1 MEAAQGVVGRDDM
14 ASLYAAVGSDLQQ
27 YEIIAGR
34 LHRRPEWTI
43 GAPSPIQYVW
53 WHPRKPVAYV
63 ACSRIF
69 KSPATDEHDL
79 VALSLVPGGGAP
91 RFLGPTWRLASRP
104 VHISTDHEGRHLLVA
119 CNHPAVFSVHTIV
132 ADGSIG
138 DSGFQVSAP
147 AVGLYPHQV
156 RMMPSGRSIVLVTR
170 GSGRSP
176 GQSLVPGALKVF
188 ALEGGTV
195 RLVQSVTPRQDNGF
209 NPRHVDFHPSGRW
222 LYAAME
228 WQNEI
233 QAFAIGKDD
242 HLSSDPVFVAS
253 SLPAEGRPD
262 PGQAAGAIH
271 LSADGRFAYLSNRA
285 DRRKDAGGR
294 AVLAGG
300 ENTIAVFALDQATG
314 KPTLIQNAQ
323 THSVHVR
330 TFAIEGSGTR
340 LVAASVAPMD
350 VETDGGIATVPAKLT
365 LFRIAP
371 DGRLHL
377 ESETAVD
384 TTAGPLFWCGF
395 TPFA

>member
-1 MEAAQGVVGRDDM
+1 M
-14 ASLYAAVGSDLQQ
+14 ARLYAAVGSDLQQ
-27 YEIIAGR
+27 VEIVGGR
-34 LHRRPEWTI
+34 LQPRPGWTVS
-43 GAPSPIQYVW
+43 APAPIQYVW
-53 WHPRKPVAYV
+53 WHPREPVAYV

-69 KSPATDEHDL
+69 ETPTTDEHDL

-91 RFLGPTWRLASRP
+91 HILGPARRLASRP

-119 CNHPAVFSVHTIV
+119 CNHPAVFSVHPIA

-138 DSGFQVSAP
+138 EAGFQLSAP

-170 GSGRSP
+170 GSSRTP
-176 GQSLVPGALKVF
+176 GQPLVPGALKVF
-188 ALEGGTV
+188 SFEHGTV
-195 RLVQSVTPRQDNGF
+195 TPVQSVTPHRGEGF

-233 QAFAIGKDD
+233 QAFAIGEDD
-242 HLSSDPVFVAS
+242 RLSSDPVFVAS
-253 SLPAEGRPD
+253 SLSTEGLPD

-285 DRRKDAGGR
+285 DRRKDVGGR

-300 ENTIAVFALDQATG
+300 ENTIAVFAVDQATG
-314 KPTLIQNAQ
+314 KPTLIQNAP
-323 THSVHVR
+323 TRSVHVR
-330 TFAIEGSGTR
+330 TFAIDGSGTR
-340 LVAASVAPMD
+340 LVAASVASMD
-350 VETDGGIATVPAKLT
+350 VEADDRIATIPAKLT
-365 LFRIAP
+365 AFRISP

-377 ESETAVD
+377 DSETAVD
-384 TTAGPLFWCGF
+384 TSAGPLFWCGF
-395 TPFA
+395 PPVD